1 MNARGTPRLRGA
13 LAVMAAVALL
23 FTLSAALAPERAVAA
38 PVLVSQGKPA
48 TASSAEGPFTA
59 PNAVDGNPAT
69 RWSSQFTD
77 DQWIRIDLG
86 TSTAVGQVVLN
97 WEAAYA

>member
-1 MNARGTPRLRGA
+1 MPVEHHGFEAPWPSWPRWPSC
-13 LAVMAAVALL
+13 

-38 PVLVSQGKPA
+38 AVLVSQGKPA

-69 RWSSQFTD
+69 RCVPASSPT
-77 DQWIRIDLG
+77 
-86 TSTAVGQVVLN
+86 TSGSASTSAR
-97 WEAAYA
+97 APRSARSC